1 MIRSILLLA
10 LLTISF
16 SAFAQKAHSVFLDNR
31 VLDHFQTQMELM
43 VNINQD
49 VQAKNGEDN
58 RSELNKLKK
67 AAAKVSERGLSI
79 YHQMNS
85 YLDKETIDKL
95 EAKFLHDGVGTNALV
110 HRNKQIRDA
119 NPQLVE
125 IFMSY
130 EDLNLFLDNVANI
143 QKISDEIQF
152 LKERPNSANTNL
164 VADISS
170 SAKTL
175 TSIITQTSN

>member
-1 MIRSILLLA
+1 MIRYIILLA

-31 VLDHFQTQMELM
+31 VLDHFQTQIELM
-43 VNINQD
+43 QNINQD
-49 VQAKNGEDN
+49 VQSESGELD
-58 RSELNKLKK
+58 RADLNKLKK
-67 AAAKVSERGLSI
+67 VSAKVAERGISI

-95 EAKFLHDGVGTNALV
+95 EARFLHDGIGTNALV

-125 IFMSY
+125 IFMSHD
-130 EDLNLFLDNVANI
+130 DLDLFLDNVANI
-143 QKISDEIQF
+143 QK
-152 LKERPNSANTNL
+152 
-164 VADISS
+164 VADELQFNKQRADIASSDLVDNISS